1 MELLPRL
8 NGQSVVVTGAAA
20 GLGRHLATTFARAGA
35 RIVVVDQAGA
45 GDTVEEILRL
55 GGTVDA
61 LRCDISQE
69 AQVVDTMARAA
80 SLLGGRID
88 VLLNNAGTNGRVHLV
103 REMDL
108 TEWEQTLS
116 INLTGT
122 MLVTREA
129 IPYLV
134 ASGSGRI
141 VNVASNV
148 ARRGLPRRADYVAS
162 KWALLGLTQTLAL
175 ELVDDGI
182 RVNAICPGPVE
193 GDRIEQILQMHA
205 EAEGVEVE
213 SMRAAWENVPMGQF
227 VTADEVAQVALFLA
241 SDASS
246 AMTGQ
251 ALNVTGGFLMT

>member
-8 NGQSVVVTGAAA
+8 NGQNVVVTGAAA
-20 GLGRHLATTFARAGA
+20 GLGQPSGDYVRPSGRTHRRGRPSGRRRHRRGDPPPGRDCRCIAVRHQSRGPGRRHDGEGCCGYSGA
-35 RIVVVDQAGA
+35 A
-45 GDTVEEILRL
+45 
-55 GGTVDA
+55 
-61 LRCDISQE
+61 
-69 AQVVDTMARAA
+69 
-80 SLLGGRID
+80 ID

-108 TEWEQTLS
+108 TDWEQTLS

-134 ASGSGRI
+134 ASGSGRV

-193 GDRIEQILQMHA
+193 GDRIEQILA
-205 EAEGVEVE
+205 DACRGGGGRGGVRCERLGRTCRWGD
-213 SMRAAWENVPMGQF
+213 S
-227 VTADEVAQVALFLA
+227 
-241 SDASS
+241 
-246 AMTGQ
+246 
-251 ALNVTGGFLMT
+251 